1 MANYNYTISL
11 YAGGSSNQYF
21 WRQNLQTGDTLS
33 IRINNTHSGYNGWG
47 ASISNGDVTPDPV
60 PFNSSGS
67 NYGASP
73 ASPVV
78 FTINSGTYYR
88 IVFYSF
94 YRPYSGYSNPFRTH
108 HIRGTVT
115 AGTTS
120 YSLSAPSTI
129 QEGTTGTVNISAVNH
144 TPGVVYWAATPAA
157 DFSPDTGSAYVPTNG
172 SSSFNL
178 SPVAD
183 SSTEGNETG
192 TIRLYSNSLR
202 TVQIASTTTTIT
214 DQATGGSGG
223 GSTGGGTTGGST
235 AQGIEVFSQS
245 GTKIFGT
252 DLRTQNLQY
261 ELSLTLAGGATSGTY
276 AMADAND
283 STKCLITALGYFPT
297 SNTVQ
302 INTSST
308 GFSVTNTR
316 SNQQTFNILAF
327 RIG

>member
-1 MANYNYTISL
+1 MANYNKNIAL
-11 YAGGSSNQYF
+11 VVGGSINQYF
-21 WRQNLQTGDTLS
+21 FRQNVISGDTLTV
-33 IRINNTHSGYNGWG
+33 RVNNGHSGYNGWYG
-47 ASISNGDVTPDPV
+47 YVQTGSVTPTSH
-60 PFNSSGS
+60 NNTSGS
-67 NYGASP
+67 SYGLSP
-73 ASPVV
+73 ATGIV
-78 FTINSGTYYR
+78 FTVTGGTYYR
-88 IVFYSF
+88 IVFTSY
-94 YRPYSGYSNPFRTH
+94 YSGSYKTH
-108 HIRGTVT
+108 HLFGTVT
-115 AGTTS
+115 AGTTT

-144 TPGVVYWAATPAA
+144 TPGVVYWSATPAA
-157 DFSPDTGSAYVPTNG
+157 DFSPDTGSDYV
-172 SSSFNL
+172 SSSGTGSFSL

-223 GSTGGGTTGGST
+223 GSTGGGTSGGNT
-235 AQGIEVFSQS
+235 TQGIEVFSQS

-283 STKCLITALGYFPT
+283 STKCLITTLGYLT
-297 SNTVQ
+297 VSNSAQ

-316 SNQQTFNILAF
+316 GFQQTFNILAF

>member
-11 YAGGSSNQYF
+11 YNGGSANQYF
-21 WRQNLQTGDTLS
+21 WRRNLQTGDTLS

-47 ASISNGDVTPDPV
+47 AYIDSGDVTPDPV
-60 PFNSSGS
+60 PFNNSGS
-67 NYGASP
+67 GYGASP
-73 ASPVV
+73 SSPVV

-94 YRPYSGYSNPFRTH
+94 YRPYSGYSNPYRTH

-115 AGTTS
+115 QGTTS

-172 SSSFNL
+172 SSSFSL
-178 SPVAD
+178 SPVSD
-183 SSTEGNETG
+183 NSTEGNETG
-192 TIRLYSNSLR
+192 TIRLYSNSAR
-202 TVQIASTTTTIT
+202 TAQIASTTTTIT
-214 DQATGGSGG
+214 DQSSSGG

-235 AQGIEVFSQS
+235 TQGIEVFSQS

-261 ELSLTLAGGATSGTY
+261 EVQLTLAGNATSSTY

-283 STKCLITALGYFPT
+283 PAKCVITTLGY
-297 SNTVQ
+297 NTLPNTYT
-302 INTSST
+302 INLSST
-308 GFSVTNTR
+308 GWSITNNTGSQRTVTV
-316 SNQQTFNILAF
+316 LAF

>member
-1 MANYNYTISL
+1 MANYNKNIAL
-11 YAGGSSNQYF
+11 VVGGSINQYF
-21 WRQNLQTGDTLS
+21 FRQNVISGDTLTV
-33 IRINNTHSGYNGWG
+33 RVNNGHSGYNGWYG
-47 ASISNGDVTPDPV
+47 YVQTGSVTPTSH
-60 PFNSSGS
+60 NNTSGS
-67 NYGASP
+67 SYGLSP
-73 ASPVV
+73 ATGIV
-78 FTINSGTYYR
+78 FTVTGGTYYR
-88 IVFYSF
+88 IVFTSY
-94 YRPYSGYSNPFRTH
+94 YSGSYKTH
-108 HIRGTVT
+108 HLFGTVT
-115 AGTTS
+115 AGTTT

-144 TPGVVYWAATPAA
+144 TPGVVYWSATPAA
-157 DFSPDTGSAYVPTNG
+157 DFSPDTGSDYV
-172 SSSFNL
+172 SSSGTGSFSL

-223 GSTGGGTTGGST
+223 GSTGGGTSGGST
-235 AQGIEVFSQS
+235 TQGIEVFSQS

-261 ELSLTLAGGATSGTY
+261 EFSITLAGNATSGTY

-283 STKCLITALGYFPT
+283 STKVIITVLGFYPISMT
-297 SNTVQ
+297 AQ
-302 INTSST
+302 INTTST
-308 GFSVTNTR
+308 GFSITNAR
-316 SNQQTFNILAF
+316 SGTKTFDVLAF

>member
-1 MANYNYTISL
+1 MANYNKNIAL
-11 YAGGSSNQYF
+11 VVGGSINQYF
-21 WRQNLQTGDTLS
+21 FRQNVISGDTLTV
-33 IRINNTHSGYNGWG
+33 RVNNGHSGYNGWYG
-47 ASISNGDVTPDPV
+47 YVQTGSVTPTSH
-60 PFNSSGS
+60 NNTSGS
-67 NYGASP
+67 SYGLSP
-73 ASPVV
+73 ATGIV
-78 FTINSGTYYR
+78 FTVTGGTYYR
-88 IVFYSF
+88 IVFTSY
-94 YRPYSGYSNPFRTH
+94 YSGSYKTH
-108 HIRGTVT
+108 HLFGTVT
-115 AGTTS
+115 AGTTT

-144 TPGVVYWAATPAA
+144 TPGVVYWSATPAA
-157 DFSPDTGSAYVPTNG
+157 DFSPDTGSDYV
-172 SSSFNL
+172 SSSGTGSFSL

-223 GSTGGGTTGGST
+223 GSTGGGTSGGST
-235 AQGIEVFSQS
+235 TQGIEVFSQS

-283 STKCLITALGYFPT
+283 STKCLITTLGYLT
-297 SNTVQ
+297 VSNSAQ

-316 SNQQTFNILAF
+316 SSQQTFDILAF

>member
-1 MANYNYTISL
+1 MANYNKNIAL
-11 YAGGSSNQYF
+11 VVGGSINQYF
-21 WRQNLQTGDTLS
+21 FRQNVISGDTLTV
-33 IRINNTHSGYNGWG
+33 RVNNGHSGYNGWYG
-47 ASISNGDVTPDPV
+47 YVQTGSVTPTSH
-60 PFNSSGS
+60 NNTSGS
-67 NYGASP
+67 SYGLSP
-73 ASPVV
+73 ATGIV
-78 FTINSGTYYR
+78 FTVTGGTYYR
-88 IVFYSF
+88 IVFTSY
-94 YRPYSGYSNPFRTH
+94 YSGSYKTH
-108 HIRGTVT
+108 HLFGTVT
-115 AGTTS
+115 AGTTT

-129 QEGTTGTVNISAVNH
+129 QEGTTGTVNISATNH

-157 DFSPDTGSAYVPTNG
+157 DFSPDTGSDYV
-172 SSSFNL
+172 SSSGTGSFSL

-223 GSTGGGTTGGST
+223 GSTGGGTSGGST
-235 AQGIEVFSQS
+235 TQGIEVFSQS

-283 STKCLITALGYFPT
+283 STKCLITTLGYLT
-297 SNTVQ
+297 VSNSAQ

-316 SNQQTFNILAF
+316 SSQQTFDILAF